1 MAIAIVRS
9 ELNAAGLRQA
19 AGRSRDANAARRML
33 ALALVMEGASRTEA
47 ARCCGMD
54 RQSLRDWVHRYN
66 AEGLEGLAD
75 RHRTGRPSLL
85 AAEQQAELEGIIA
98 AGPDP
103 AVDGV
108 VRWRCVDL
116 QRVTLERFEVE
127 IAERTMAK
135 LVHKLGFS
143 RLTPRPR
150 HPKSDVAAQEAYKKL
165 RCPGEGAAARSRA
178 GQAHRDMVPG
188 RGAGRSEGNADPGLG
203 QARITPSR
211 AARPAPWLGPSTGSG
226 GCSGRFAR
234 HAGSARGLS
243 CR

>member
-9 ELNAAGLRQA
+9 ELDAAGLRQA

-33 ALALVMEGASRTEA
+33 ALALVMEGASRTAA

-66 AEGLEGLAD
+66 EEGLGGLAD
-75 RHRTGRPSLL
+75 RARSGRPSLL
-85 AAEQQAELEGIIA
+85 TPTQMAELEQVIA
-98 AGPDP
+98 TGPDP

-116 QRVTLERFEVE
+116 RRVVDERFEVE

-143 RLTPRPR
+143 RLSPRPR
-150 HPKSDVAAQEAYKKL
+150 HPRSDVAAQEAYKKTSL
-165 RCPGEGAAARSRA
+165 
-178 GQAHRDMVPG
+178 
-188 RGAGRSEGNADPGLG
+188 LK
-203 QARITPSR
+203 
-211 AARPAPWLGPSTGSG
+211 
-226 GCSGRFAR
+226 
-234 HAGSARGLS
+234 
-243 CR
+243 

>member
-9 ELNAAGLRQA
+9 ELDAAGLRAA
-19 AGRSRDANAARRML
+19 AGRSREANAARRML
-33 ALALVMEGASRTEA
+33 ALALVMEGVSRTEA
-47 ARCCGMD
+47 ARSCGMD

-66 AEGLEGLAD
+66 EEGLGGLAD

-85 AAEQQAELEGIIA
+85 TGEQQAELEQVIA

-150 HPKSDVAAQEAYKKL
+150 HPKSDVAAQEAYKKTSL
-165 RCPGEGAAARSRA
+165 
-178 GQAHRDMVPG
+178 
-188 RGAGRSEGNADPGLG
+188 LK
-203 QARITPSR
+203 
-211 AARPAPWLGPSTGSG
+211 
-226 GCSGRFAR
+226 
-234 HAGSARGLS
+234 
-243 CR
+243 